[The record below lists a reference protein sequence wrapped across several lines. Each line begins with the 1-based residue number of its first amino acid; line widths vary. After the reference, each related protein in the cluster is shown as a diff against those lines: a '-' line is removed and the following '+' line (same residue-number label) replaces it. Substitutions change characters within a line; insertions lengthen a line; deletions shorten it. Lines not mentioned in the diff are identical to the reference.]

1 MRRSDVWGWG
11 LFVVCALVF
20 VGDAIR
26 DRDPLMTLGSLLF
39 LVACFCFLAPEF
51 AARWTSH
58 RGVAQDEVQM
68 DGDGSNER
76 AGHRNEEPV

>member
-20 VGDAIR
+20 VGDALR
-26 DRDPLMTLGSLLF
+26 DRDPLMTFGGLLF

-51 AARWTSH
+51 AAWWTAR
-58 RGVAQDEVQM
+58 RGVPPQAHT
-68 DGDGSNER
+68 DGDGPNEH
-76 AGHRNEEPV
+76 AGHQTEEPV

>member
-51 AARWTSH
+51 AARSALR
-58 RGVAQDEVQM
+58 RGARQDEVDT
-68 DGDGSNER
+68 DGDGPNER
-76 AGHRNEEPV
+76 APHRDEEPV